1 MFKIPL
7 KKRLL
12 TAIGCLALG
21 LGVLGLFLPLLPT
34 VPFVLLAAACFARSS
49 PRFHG
54 WLLAHPHLGPIV
66 QQYQGGQG
74 IPRNVKIRVIVVL
87 WLSMGLSMFM
97 LAKIWAVVLLAC
109 IGTAVTLYLL
119 KLPTAEFDE
128 S

>member
-1 MFKIPL
+1 MPL
-7 KKRLL
+7 NKHFL
-12 TAIGCLALG
+12 TAIGCLAIG
-21 LGVLGLFLPLLPT
+21 LAVLGIFLPLLPT

-74 IPRNVKIRVIVVL
+74 IAKSVKVRVIAIL
-87 WLSMGLSMFM
+87 WISMGLSMF
-97 LAKIWAVVLLAC
+97 LIAKWWVVALLAC
-109 IGTAVTLYLL
+109 IGTVVTLYLI